1 MATNIKYLEGT
12 PSYDKLFK
20 LDIVSCTNVVD
31 DGLLCG
37 MLDVIINQKDEIELL
52 KKEIKSLKSHVG
64 ISDV

>member
-12 PSYDKLFK
+12 PLYDKLFK

-37 MLDVIINQKDEIELL
+37 MLDVIINQKR
-52 KKEIKSLKSHVG
+52 
-64 ISDV
+64 